1 MRCSIENCI
10 HWGDC
15 DFGNVMNVEQP
26 CDCATY
32 KNKFT
37 EDDLDEC
44 WTHHKSY
51 LLEILNKEMTEET
64 ARENLASLIDSK
76 YDPRIIRAKELSKQI
91 KDRIRKKGNSKLT
104 AKDIRCQEANMF

>member
-15 DFGNVMNVEQP
+15 DFGSVVDVEES

-32 KNKFT
+32 RNKFT

-44 WTHHKSY
+44 WVYHKDY
-51 LLEILNKEMTEET
+51 LLQILNKEMTQEE
-64 ARENLASLIDSK
+64 ARESLASLIDSK
-76 YDPRIIRAKELSKQI
+76 YDPRIIRAKELRKQI
-91 KDRIRKKGNSKLT
+91 KDDRRKKGKSKLT
-104 AKDIRCQEANMF
+104 AKDIRCHEANMF

>member
-15 DFGNVMNVEQP
+15 DFGNVMDVEQP

-44 WTHHKSY
+44 WIHHKAY
-51 LLEILNKEMTEET
+51 LLEIMNKEMSIEE
-64 ARENLASLIDSK
+64 AREDLASWIDSK
-76 YDPRIIRAKELSKQI
+76 FDPRIIRAKALRDQVKH
-91 KDRIRKKGNSKLT
+91 RIRN
-104 AKDIRCQEANMF
+104 